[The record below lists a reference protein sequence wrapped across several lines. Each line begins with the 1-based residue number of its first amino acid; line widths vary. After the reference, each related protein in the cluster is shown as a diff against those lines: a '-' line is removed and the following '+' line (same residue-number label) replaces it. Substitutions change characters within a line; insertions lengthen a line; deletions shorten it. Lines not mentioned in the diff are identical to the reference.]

1 MTQANLGTSGTL
13 GRIKQSL
20 KRNRLGELLVLR
32 GTLSPLQLKT
42 ALAYQSHSR
51 VPLGRILVEHGFV
64 RRSDIISAIAV
75 QWAMRY
81 LATIVTVMIAVSA
94 FNIRSSFAATDKDI
108 PASVST
114 VSAAIGPIASYPE
127 LFNSGEKR
135 SSDLSAFTKWNSMFS
150 RFDTEMQ
157 DPASAKIMKEWKANL
172 ESMKGLS
179 LEAMVERVNN
189 MANRVAYINDSKNWK
204 KSDYWATPIEFFKYG
219 GDCEDFAIAK
229 YASLRAL
236 GVPDSRMRVAIVKD
250 LQKNIPHAI
259 LIVYTDN
266 GPVLLDNQIKTV
278 KASTDVAHYKPI
290 FSINRTAWWLHKP
303 QDGMTLAAR

>member
-1 MTQANLGTSGTL
+1 MTYTSGTL

-42 ALAYQSHSR
+42 ALTYQSQSKA
-51 VPLGRILVEHGFV
+51 PLGRILVEQGFV
-64 RRSDIISAIAV
+64 RKSDIVSAIAV

-94 FNIRSSFAATDKDI
+94 FNIRSAFAAEKDI
-108 PASVST
+108 PARITT
-114 VSAAIGPIASYPE
+114 VAAAVGPVASYPE
-127 LFNSGEKR
+127 LFNSSEKR
-135 SSDLSAFTKWNSMFS
+135 SSDLSAFTKWNQMFS
-150 RFDTEMQ
+150 RFDTEMK
-157 DPASAKIMKEWKANL
+157 DPSSAKIMKEWKDNL

-250 LQKNIPHAI
+250 MQKNIPHAI

-303 QDGMTLAAR
+303 QDGIALASR